1 MNPLTAVAV
10 SLLPVSRLRAAAA
23 FRLLRQTG
31 APETDLAQVLESC
44 GMMAAG
50 SPEIRVASEVALA
63 RAAEVIAAG
72 ESLGYSILT
81 PQTPGYPALL
91 ACIPDP
97 PPVLWCRG
105 RLACLDA
112 PAVAIIGS
120 RAATPY
126 ALQVGRRLAAEVAD
140 RGIVVVSGLAR
151 GVDTA
156 AHEGVLDVNGSTVA
170 VLGSGL
176 DNVYPREHDLLA
188 DRISAK
194 GLVISELAPGG
205 KPLAENFPLRN
216 RIISGISLAVVV
228 VEASEKSGSLITA
241 ACALRQGRDVM
252 VVPGSVLSGRNRGS
266 HALLKDG
273 AKVVESADDIL
284 EDMGWNP
291 SSRQAVNSAKLLEND
306 PLLSRMDVGEVYRL
320 DDLVEATG
328 TAASKLLPRLMELEL
343 LGHIEAPGGGRFVRP
358 VR

>member
-23 FRLLRQTG
+23 FRLLRHSG
-31 APETDLAQVLESC
+31 SAETDLARVLEAC
-44 GMMAAG
+44 GMAAG

-120 RAATPY
+120 RGATPY

-216 RIISGISLAVVV
+216 RIISGISLAVIV

-291 SSRQAVNSAKLLEND
+291 SSRQVVNSAKLLEND